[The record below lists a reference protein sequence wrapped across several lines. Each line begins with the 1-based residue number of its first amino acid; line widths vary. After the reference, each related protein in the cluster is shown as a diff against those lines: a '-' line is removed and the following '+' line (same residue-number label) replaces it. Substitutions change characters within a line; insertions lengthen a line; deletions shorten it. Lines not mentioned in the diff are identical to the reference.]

1 MKAEVVDAPNSTSG
15 FLRAVPDG
23 VVWPKSKIDK
33 IMMTWK
39 FKKVKRLIPV
49 AVSTE
54 QVLDPVGDVLLDPVG
69 YVDLG
74 SLDMKNYS
82 SFHSFANNTCNGISG
97 KCSWTCVG

>member
-1 MKAEVVDAPNSTSG
+1 MGQN
-15 FLRAVPDG
+15 L
-23 VVWPKSKIDK
+23 
-33 IMMTWK
+33 
-39 FKKVKRLIPV
+39 KRLIPV

-74 SLDMKNYS
+74 SLDTKNYS
-82 SFHSFANNTCNGISG
+82 SFRSFTNNTCNGISG